1 MFPLAN
7 VVSLA
12 TLAVEET
19 NFGLLSDVTNLRK
32 ATCCVH
38 IKLHKCHFLLLAIT
52 FKWTRLL
59 EEKAGT
65 VWLAASST

>member
-12 TLAVEET
+12 TLAVQEAS
-19 NFGLLSDVTNLRK
+19 FGLGSGVTNLRK
-32 ATCCVH
+32 ATCCIH
-38 IKLHKCHFLLLAIT
+38 IKLHKCHFLLLAFT
-52 FKWTRLL
+52 FKRTRLL